1 MELQSFQIR
10 KQTRRQDCRE
20 GKKQMETFGE
30 LLTRR
35 RKEKGITLREFA
47 RRTGV
52 SAEYLCNIEKSR
64 RTAPPYEI
72 LQRFAAAL
80 LLSKEE
86 AEEFYDSAAS
96 SKNTVNAVPEDLT
109 VFLRDNRRIVLT
121 ALRTAKDVEATD
133 EEWEEFMKMLKA
145 NREKK
150 EGPENEE

>member
-10 KQTRRQDCRE
+10 KQTRRQDYRE

-52 SAEYLCNIEKSR
+52 SAEYLCNIEKNR
-64 RTAPPYEI
+64 RTAPPHEV
-72 LQRFAAAL
+72 LRKFAAAL
-80 LLSKEE
+80 SLSKEE

-109 VFLRDNRRIVLT
+109 AFLRDNRRIVLT
-121 ALRTAKDVEATD
+121 ALRTAKDVDATD
-133 EEWEEFMKMLKA
+133 EEWEAFMKMLKA

-150 EGPENEE
+150 EENENEG